1 MPEKILL
8 CHQVTFLKIV
18 SKILTITLVKVML
31 VQTGSSNLKRRHKV
45 SLQPSHVII
54 TISGSAARRQTTS
67 QVLYSGD
74 IFVRNVYREAMLREA
89 VRGKKL

>member
-1 MPEKILL
+1 MPSGNISQESVKNINNN
-8 CHQVTFLKIV
+8 F
-18 SKILTITLVKVML
+18 SKSNV
-31 VQTGSSNLKRRHKV
+31 SSNRKFKFKKAPQV

-54 TISGSAARRQTTS
+54 TISGSAARRQTMS

-89 VRGKKL
+89 VRGKRF